1 MKRTFFTHL
10 AVFLA
15 VVFLSNIAYGQGG
28 LDRAAEVL
36 NRSNPDFF
44 ANDQVVATGI
54 SFDENGDAIIK
65 VYLETNRGLPIPR
78 VVDGITVQTKTV
90 GPIRAGDPIMEQP
103 KGGNGGG
110 GGGNGGGGNGGGG
123 GGGGDSS
130 NPQDRLARPVPI
142 GASIGTYRPNADN
155 FCFAGTLGC
164 RLVRLDLLTNQESH
178 YILSNNHVIAEEN
191 GGSPSV
197 DYILQPG
204 TLDNSC
210 TIDLADTIGRLSD
223 FEPINFNGQDNLVDA
238 AIAVTDP
245 ADVGFASP
253 DSAYGAP
260 TSNSAAATVGLAVK
274 KFGRTTGYTQGEV
287 DAINVTVNV
296 GYTNG
301 TAKFVNQIIIV
312 GTGRG
317 KNRTFSDSGD
327 SGSLIVSSSN
337 NNPVG
342 LLFAGNSSVTIANPI
357 DTVLDTFSSPN
368 NGIIFMVDDGN

>member
-1 MKRTFFTHL
+1 M
-10 AVFLA
+10 
-15 VVFLSNIAYGQGG
+15 N
-28 LDRAAEVL
+28 
-36 NRSNPDFF
+36 
-44 ANDQVVATGI
+44 
-54 SFDENGDAIIK
+54 
-65 VYLETNRGLPIPR
+65 
-78 VVDGITVQTKTV
+78 
-90 GPIRAGDPIMEQP
+90 
-103 KGGNGGG
+103 
-110 GGGNGGGGNGGGG
+110 
-123 GGGGDSS
+123 
-130 NPQDRLARPVPI
+130 
-142 GASIGTYRPNADN
+142 
-155 FCFAGTLGC
+155 
-164 RLVRLDLLTNQESH
+164 
-178 YILSNNHVIAEEN
+178 
-191 GGSPSV
+191 
-197 DYILQPG
+197 
-204 TLDNSC
+204 
-210 TIDLADTIGRLSD
+210 DTIGRLSD

-238 AIAVTDP
+238 AIAVTD
-245 ADVGFASP
+245 ADNVGFASP

-260 TSNSAAATVGLAVK
+260 TSNSVAATVGLAVK

-287 DAINVTVNV
+287 DAINVTVDV